1 MNPPNN
7 NHKKTWAQPQ
17 QERDSQLILEVINAQ
32 KKENN
37 ASDQRRGQ
45 QPAETHT
52 HKPAAQ
58 SKDIDPQY
66 GWKHKQQRP
75 TWWSPGPGRLGV
87 REHQEQQPI
96 QATDKHSYP
105 LHRVTLKRHQGCL
118 TGELRFENVAANVC
132 RSQPGAKRCAGRC
145 RFKCAAAERC
155 VQSAL
160 LQVNTVTW
168 PCRGAVHLQ
177 HQIKLHHETLQPQVS
192 HCLANTRKN

>member
-1 MNPPNN
+1 M
-7 NHKKTWAQPQ
+7 HRRKKIMHQTREEASSQP
-17 QERDSQLILEVINAQ
+17 RH
-32 KKENN
+32 
-37 ASDQRRGQ
+37 
-45 QPAETHT
+45 THT
-52 HKPAAQ
+52 NPLHRAKTSTRNTDGSTN
-58 SKDIDPQY
+58 SKDLPGEVQVRA
-66 GWKHKQQRP
+66 GWESGNTRSNSRSKRQ
-75 TWWSPGPGRLGV
+75 TN
-87 REHQEQQPI
+87 
-96 QATDKHSYP
+96 SYP